1 MEKLKILIANETYP
15 PDINGAA
22 KFSSQLAVSLADK
35 GHQVAVIAPSV
46 TVKDEIEIKNNL
58 KIFRMRSI
66 SIKKIHPYFR
76 VIIPLDINKKVEK
89 IIKDFKPDIIHIQ
102 NHFILGRA
110 CLKSVKKNNIPII
123 GTNHFMPDNLL
134 EYLPA
139 IVAKK
144 ANDIMWKDF
153 VKIYNQLDY
162 VTSPSL
168 AAKALIKKIGLKN
181 NIAVISNGVNLNKFK
196 PTKVKTEDFV
206 KFNLD
211 KNIPIFIFVGRL
223 EKDKNVDLII
233 EATKLVLKKRKI
245 QVAIVGK
252 GKDENEFRRIAQ
264 DLKLEKN
271 IIFANEVNDNDLRKL
286 LNLADVY
293 IGSGSAELQ
302 GIAVMEAMA
311 MSLPILAL
319 NAVALPEL
327 VKSGVNGFLFELNKY
342 DLADKMLKIIS
353 DQSKLENMGKQS
365 RLLIEKHDQKHIIE
379 KFEKL
384 YQKII
389 KDKHIL

>member
-1 MEKLKILIANETYP
+1 MEKLKILIANESYP

-22 KFSSQLAVSLADK
+22 KFSSQLATSLANK
-35 GHQVAVIAPSV
+35 GHQVAVIAPS
-46 TVKDEIEIKNNL
+46 TTIKDEIEIKDNL
-58 KIFRMRSI
+58 KIFRMRST

-76 VIIPLDINKKVEK
+76 VIIPLNVNKKVEK
-89 IIKDFKPDIIHIQ
+89 IIRNFKPDIIHIQ

-110 CLKSVKKNNIPII
+110 CLKSAKKNNIPII

-134 EYLPA
+134 EYLPVIITKQA
-139 IVAKK
+139 S
-144 ANDIMWKDF
+144 DIMWRDF
-153 VKIYNQLDY
+153 AKVYNQLDY

-168 AAKALIKKIGLKN
+168 AAKALIRKIGLKN
-181 NIAVISNGVNLNKFK
+181 NIAVISNGIDLNKFK
-196 PTKVKTEDFV
+196 PTKVETKDFA

-211 KNIPIFIFVGRL
+211 KNVPIFIFVGRL

-233 EATKLVLKKRKI
+233 RATKLVLRKKKI
-245 QVAIVGK
+245 QVVIVGK
-252 GKDENEFRRIAQ
+252 GNDENEFKKISQ

-271 IIFANEVNDNDLRKL
+271 IIFTNEVSGDDLRKL

-327 VKSGVNGFLFELNKY
+327 VESGVNGFLFELNKS
-342 DLADKMLKIIS
+342 DLANKMLKIIS
-353 DQSKLENMGKQS
+353 DQNKLENMGKQS
-365 RLLIEKHDQKHIIE
+365 RLLIEKHSQKYVIE

-384 YQKII
+384 YQKVI
-389 KDKHIL
+389 KAKH

>member
-365 RLLIEKHDQKHIIE
+365 RLLIEKHDQKRVIE

-389 KDKHIL
+389 KDKRIL

>member
-46 TVKDEIEIKNNL
+46 TIKDEIEIKNNL

-245 QVAIVGK
+245 QVVIIGK

-264 DLKLEKN
+264 DLKLGKN

-327 VKSGVNGFLFELNKY
+327 VKSGVNGFLFELNKN

-365 RLLIEKHDQKHIIE
+365 RLLIEKHDQKRVIE

-389 KDKHIL
+389 KDKRIL

>member
-46 TVKDEIEIKNNL
+46 TIKDEIEIKNNL

-245 QVAIVGK
+245 QVVIIGK

-264 DLKLEKN
+264 DLKLGKN
-271 IIFANEVNDNDLRKL
+271 IIFANEVSDNDLRKL

-353 DQSKLENMGKQS
+353 DQNKLENMGKQS
-365 RLLIEKHDQKHIIE
+365 RLLIEKHDQKHVIE

-389 KDKHIL
+389 KDKRIL

>member
-153 VKIYNQLDY
+153 VRIYNQLDY

-365 RLLIEKHDQKHIIE
+365 RLLIEKHDQKRVIE

-389 KDKHIL
+389 KDKRIL

>member
-46 TVKDEIEIKNNL
+46 TIKDEIEIKNNL

-196 PTKVKTEDFV
+196 PTKVRTDDFV

-245 QVAIVGK
+245 QVVIIGK

-264 DLKLEKN
+264 DLKLGKN
-271 IIFANEVNDNDLRKL
+271 IIFANEVSDNDLRKL

-327 VKSGVNGFLFELNKY
+327 VKSGVNGFLFELNKN

-353 DQSKLENMGKQS
+353 DQNKLENMGKQS
-365 RLLIEKHDQKHIIE
+365 RLLIEKHDQKRVIE

-389 KDKHIL
+389 KDKRIL

>member
-1 MEKLKILIANETYP
+1 MKKLKILIANETYP

-46 TVKDEIEIKNNL
+46 TIKDEIEIKNNL

-245 QVAIVGK
+245 QVVIIGK

-264 DLKLEKN
+264 DLKLGKN
-271 IIFANEVNDNDLRKL
+271 IIFANEVSDNDLRKL

-353 DQSKLENMGKQS
+353 DQNKLENMGKQS
-365 RLLIEKHDQKHIIE
+365 RLLIEKHDQKRVIE

-389 KDKHIL
+389 KDKRIL

>member
-1 MEKLKILIANETYP
+1 
-15 PDINGAA
+15 
-22 KFSSQLAVSLADK
+22 
-35 GHQVAVIAPSV
+35 
-46 TVKDEIEIKNNL
+46 
-58 KIFRMRSI
+58 
-66 SIKKIHPYFR
+66 
-76 VIIPLDINKKVEK
+76 
-89 IIKDFKPDIIHIQ
+89 
-102 NHFILGRA
+102 
-110 CLKSVKKNNIPII
+110 
-123 GTNHFMPDNLL
+123 MPDNLL

-245 QVAIVGK
+245 QVVIIGK

-264 DLKLEKN
+264 DLKLGKN
-271 IIFANEVNDNDLRKL
+271 IIFANEVSDNDLRKL

-365 RLLIEKHDQKHIIE
+365 RLLIEKHDQKHVIE

-389 KDKHIL
+389 KDKRIL